1 MSDGCPY
8 KQASEVD
15 FMDPIV
21 QQNWF
26 EAYDLIREE
35 SPAYFMEQ
43 IGMYVLTRYDDIE
56 YVLRRPLEFTS
67 GSDVQNTE
75 PLIKFDAARALYE
88 KKGWARFTPL
98 GENPPEHAHYRA
110 MVDPALTASSI
121 REKEG
126 FIKNTINELVDSWID
141 EPAVPFIERFAEP
154 LPMIVIAE
162 LLGFP
167 KMDLPLLKVWSTA
180 WVLPFSRGL
189 SLEQEM
195 DAVEKHIELQH
206 YIFDTMKKK
215 RKTPGKDIIT
225 RLLNSKIE
233 DASTGE
239 SRPLTDTEIIG
250 ITDHLLIGGNETTT
264 FALSNGLWLLFR
276 NPETYKQLRE
286 DQSKVKNFVEEV
298 LRIESPTQGL
308 YRFVSRDCELG
319 GVKIPAGATLSIR
332 YGAGNHDPRRFP
344 DPITPKLDRKNAGR
358 HLAFGLGEKVC
369 PGATLSRMEQKWAWE
384 ILLSRISNI
393 RPVPGKN
400 DYKHRTGMWV
410 RALEEIYMSFDNTG
424 SRTRY

>member
-1 MSDGCPY
+1 
-8 KQASEVD
+8 
-15 FMDPIV
+15 
-21 QQNWF
+21 
-26 EAYDLIREE
+26 
-35 SPAYFMEQ
+35 
-43 IGMYVLTRYDDIE
+43 
-56 YVLRRPLEFTS
+56 
-67 GSDVQNTE
+67 
-75 PLIKFDAARALYE
+75 
-88 KKGWARFTPL
+88 
-98 GENPPEHAHYRA
+98 
-110 MVDPALTASSI
+110 
-121 REKEG
+121 
-126 FIKNTINELVDSWID
+126 LVDGWID
-141 EPAVPFIERFAEP
+141 EPSIPFIERFAEP

-189 SLEQEM
+189 SLQQEI

-215 RKTPGKDIIT
+215 RKTPGNDIIT
-225 RLLNSKIE
+225 RLLNIKIE
-233 DASTGE
+233 DASTGK

-264 FALSNGLWLLFR
+264 FALSNGLWLLFK
-276 NPETYKQLRE
+276 NQKTYEQLKE

-308 YRFVSRDCELG
+308 YRFVSKDCELG

-332 YGAGNHDPRRFP
+332 YGAGNHDPLRFP
-344 DPITPKLDRKNAGR
+344 DPNTPNLGRKNAGR

-384 ILLSRISNI
+384 ILLSRMSCI
-393 RPVPGKN
+393 RPTPGGN

-410 RALEEIYMSFDNTG
+410 RALEEIHMSFDKII
-424 SRTRY
+424 